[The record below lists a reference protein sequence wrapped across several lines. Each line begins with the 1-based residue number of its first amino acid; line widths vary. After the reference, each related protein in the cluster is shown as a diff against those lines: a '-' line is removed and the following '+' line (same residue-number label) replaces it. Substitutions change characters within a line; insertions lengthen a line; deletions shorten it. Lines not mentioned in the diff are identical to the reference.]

1 MVDVTECVESH
12 DSSVVVVGWVV
23 GCSCVTCSVQCAVCG
38 VRCRSARCGEVVTP
52 HRHHLS
58 RALIDAVT
66 FVVCDAERVDMELL
80 ADTDLGCA

>member
-1 MVDVTECVESH
+1 MVDVAECVESH

-23 GCSCVTCSVQCAVCG
+23 GCCCVTSSVQ
-38 VRCRSARCGEVVTP
+38 CRSARCGEVVTP

-58 RALIDAVT
+58 RALTDAVT